1 MAKKPE
7 NTITKIRT
15 GYGDK
20 GETFLVN
27 PNVSKA
33 DPLVDF
39 VGTLDEANAFIGKI
53 DLTNIIELNWFN
65 DKNNEG
71 RLVQGQNNYIIIMYY
86 VKSMSLLFDI
96 GAAVHSDK
104 VKDQVLENL
113 DIYVS
118 AIEHVIKTVQQNY
131 EKYQKLNGFI
141 IPDRSNADAMIAR
154 AVVRR
159 AEREAVKANCFW
171 AVPALNIMSDFL
183 FLLAW
188 MLTEGNVN
196 QWTGVSNFNIKTESK

>member
-39 VGTLDEANAFIGKI
+39 VGTLDEANAFTGKI
-53 DLTNIIELNWFN
+53 KLEDIFTHNKDISIKVVNRAVIHIN
-65 DKNNEG
+65 SS
-71 RLVQGQNNYIIIMYY
+71 QN
-86 VKSMSLLFDI
+86 LLFDI
-96 GAAVHSDK
+96 GAAVHSGK
-104 VKDQVLENL
+104 VRDSVIENI
-113 DIYVS
+113 DVYVNQTEGL
-118 AIEHVIKTVQQNY
+118 INWVQTES

-141 IPDRSNADAMIAR
+141 YPINLNADAMIAR
-154 AVVRR
+154 TVIRR
-159 AEREAVKANCFW
+159 AEREAVKSNCFW
-171 AVPALNIMSDFL
+171 AVPALNIMSDFF
-183 FLLAW
+183 FLVSW
-188 MLTEGNVN
+188 MLSNQSPN
-196 QWTGVSNFNIKTESK
+196 QWTGVSTNETE